1 MRTRPDK
8 RTRSEGRGFADPR
21 VGRRNFGQGG
31 FATVEIVISIV
42 LIGTLVAS
50 ILTAVRVNVI
60 ASSVVQDA
68 AGLETALLNAADR
81 VDRATIRDCDYQNE
95 VAGGAPD
102 GFVITVV
109 EEMLIDNPTGNPA
122 TDWIPCAV
130 PIQAFDVERLTI
142 TATSE
147 NRQITRTMTVVK
159 SDVG

>member
-1 MRTRPDK
+1 MRRPDK
-8 RTRSEGRGFADPR
+8 RARSESRGFAQPG
-21 VGRRNFGQGG
+21 VGQRG
-31 FATVEIVISIV
+31 FATIEIVISIV

-50 ILTAVRVNVI
+50 ILTATRVNIV
-60 ASSVVQDA
+60 ASSVALDA

-95 VAGGAPD
+95 VAAGAPD

-109 EEMLIDNPTGNPA
+109 EEMLVDNPTGDPA

-142 TATSE
+142 TATSAD
-147 NRQITRTMTVVK
+147 RQITRTMTVVK
-159 SDVG
+159 SDVD